1 MEETN
6 LQDASPAEAAP
17 ALPVEAETAEP
28 AAASEPVEAEQTPEE
43 GEKPRGVQRRIDE
56 LTRNWREAERREQ
69 ALLAMLQQQK
79 APEPAKA
86 PEPIAEPKTLSDFN
100 WDEAAY
106 QRYVF
111 EQAAKMAEAAVER
124 KLQERTEREAVERR
138 TQTFTQRET
147 DFASKTPDYM
157 EVTRDPSLPI
167 TREMAEVI
175 ADSEDGPAVA
185 YYLAKNRQIAENIAK
200 LPAIQAARELGRI
213 EAKVAMDRAAPAAPP
228 KPQVS
233 KAPPPPPK
241 VDASEP
247 AIEKDFSQMSDD
259 EWYRHQ
265 QRLANL
271 KQNQRKK

>member
-6 LQDASPAEAAP
+6 LQGESPAEAAP

-28 AAASEPVEAEQTPEE
+28 AAASEPVETEQTPEE

-69 ALLAMLQQQK
+69 ALLSMLQQQK

-86 PEPIAEPKTLSDFN
+86 PEPIVEPKTLADFQY
-100 WDEAAY
+100 DEVAY

-111 EQAAKMAEAAVER
+111 EQAAKLAESAVER
-124 KLQERTEREAVERR
+124 KLQERSEREVAERR
-138 TQTFTQRET
+138 TQTFAQREA
-147 DFASKTPDYM
+147 DYAAKHPDYM
-157 EVTRDPSLPI
+157 EVTRDMSLPI
-167 TREMAEVI
+167 TREMAEII

-185 YYLAKNRQIAENIAK
+185 HYLAKNRQIAESIAK
-200 LPAIQAARELGRI
+200 LPAVQAARELGRI
-213 EAKVAMDRAAPAAPP
+213 EAKVAMESAPAAAPP

-241 VDASEP
+241 VEATEP
-247 AIEKDFSQMSDD
+247 AIEKDLSQMSDA
-259 EWYRHQ
+259 EWYRHAK
-265 QRLANL
+265 RLANL
-271 KQNQRKK
+271 KQNQRKR